1 MRISFTDQIEGSDV
15 LYPIGQLEA
24 GSPWFGQADREQ
36 LQEKALQALID
47 RAREV
52 EADALIDVRYGE
64 DGVMME
70 DLAPV
75 PLKRIS
81 AYGTAV
87 RLSMR

>member
-1 MRISFTDQIEGSDV
+1 MRISFTDQIEGSSV
-15 LYPIGQLEA
+15 LYPIGRLEA
-24 GSPWFGQADREQ
+24 GSPWFGQADRER

-47 RAREV
+47 HAREV
-52 EADALIDVRYGE
+52 DADALIGVRYSE

-81 AYGTAV
+81 AHGIAV
-87 RLSMR
+87 RLASR